1 MIIVLEGP
9 DLAGKTTFARELE
22 ADGFQYH
29 HSGPLKGDAKEAYL
43 DPLDAM
49 STGDHVLDRWHL
61 GELFYGP
68 LLRGE
73 SKVTPKL
80 LDEIETQLTALG
92 AMRLI
97 VTAPLQVI
105 RDRHAERGD
114 DLLSLEQIEKAHA
127 FYDAWLE
134 HDTRWRRIE
143 RFGYV
148 DA

>member
-1 MIIVLEGP
+1 MIVVLEGP

-22 ADGFQYH
+22 ADGFEYH
-29 HSGPLKGDAKEAYL
+29 HRGPLDGSAKKAYL
-43 DPLDAM
+43 DPLDDMA
-49 STGDHVLDRWHL
+49 TGDHVLDRWHL
-61 GELFYGP
+61 SELFYGP

-73 SKVTPKL
+73 SKVSPKL

-92 AMRLI
+92 AVRLI

-127 FYDAWLE
+127 FYENWLRQ
-134 HDTRWRRIE
+134 DIRWMRIE